1 MTRCVKDT
9 LNNHKSSA
17 QPCLKCLKD
26 SEEPK
31 ERMALYTSVALSR
44 HTGLNI
50 AWYTRLHHAQTPQPC
65 ISQHLW
71 MSIVCVPCGTQFGTR
86 NGKLSSRSV
95 STCYK
100 SMRINQCKKKKWGN
114 IICWECLG
122 LAGSCEW
129 LAGNCGVITAT
140 DLEAAA
146 TSNKQQ
152 YVVLDHSFSWHS

>member
-100 SMRINQCKKKKWGN
+100 SMRINQCKKKMGQHN
-114 IICWECLG
+114 LLG
-122 LAGSCEW
+122 MLRTCRILWMTCRKLWCNNCNWFGS
-129 LAGNCGVITAT
+129 
-140 DLEAAA
+140 
-146 TSNKQQ
+146 SSYFQQ
-152 YVVLDHSFSWHS
+152 TTVCSAWPFILLT